1 MKSKMKIV
9 VRLVL
14 LLAIAGGAAWWW
26 FVYRPQHRDTKQ
38 LVLSGSIEANT
49 VEVGSLLGGRVAT
62 VHVKEGDTV
71 HAGQPLVTFEADLR
85 DLEISQQKALV
96 AQGRAELAK
105 VKRGPREEDFRQAQ
119 INFQAA
125 ETDRRR
131 FEALLK
137 SGAISQRDYDATQV
151 KAANAHETLLA
162 AQRGGR
168 VEDIAAAEASLAQT
182 QERLAFL
189 ERQHQELVVTAPAA
203 GIVEAFD
210 LRPGD
215 LTAANQPVATLL
227 EPDQIWVRVYVP
239 EIQLGRVRI
248 GQGAAIHVDTFPRRA
263 FSGRVVEIRTQ
274 AEYTPRNIQTLD
286 QRSDQV
292 FGVKIAIDPTPELKP
307 GMAAIVDLAEP
318 GQGQQGLQRLQGSLS
333 AVPAVPLVPGFL
345 AFLPGR
351 PR

>member
-1 MKSKMKIV
+1 MKPKIKIA

-14 LLAIAGGAAWWW
+14 LLAIAGGVAWWW
-26 FVYRPQHRDTKQ
+26 FVYRPRHQESKQ

-71 HAGQPLVTFEADLR
+71 QAGQPLVTFEPDLR
-85 DLEISQQKALV
+85 DLEIAQQRALV
-96 AQGRAELAK
+96 TQAQAELAK
-105 VKRGPREEDFRQAQ
+105 VKRGPRDEDLRQAQ

-131 FEALLK
+131 YEVLLK
-137 SGAISQRDYDATQV
+137 SGAISQRDYDTTQV
-151 KAANAHETLLA
+151 KAANARETLLA

-168 VEDIAAAEASLAQT
+168 PEDIAAAEASLAQA
-182 QERLAFL
+182 QVRLAFL
-189 ERQHQELVVTAPAA
+189 ERQHRELAVTAPAT

-215 LTAANQPVATLL
+215 LAAANQPVATLL

-248 GQGAAIHVDTFPRRA
+248 GQAAAIHVDTFPRRS
-263 FSGRVVEIRTQ
+263 FPGRVVEIRTQ
-274 AEYTPRNIQTLD
+274 AEYTPRNLQTLD
-286 QRSDQV
+286 QRSDEV

-318 GQGQQGLQRLQGSLS
+318 GAPPPPPPNQRL
-333 AVPAVPLVPGFL
+333 
-345 AFLPGR
+345 GR
-351 PR
+351 LR

>member
-1 MKSKMKIV
+1 MKSRMKIV

-26 FVYRPQHRDTKQ
+26 FVYRPRHLDTKQ

-62 VHVKEGDTV
+62 VHVKEGDVV
-71 HAGQPLVTFEADLR
+71 HAGQPLVTFEPDLR
-85 DLEISQQKALV
+85 DLEIAQQRALV
-96 AQGRAELAK
+96 TQGRAELAK
-105 VKRGPREEDFRQAQ
+105 VRRGPREEELRQAQ
-119 INFQAA
+119 INWESA
-125 ETDRRR
+125 ETDRKRY
-131 FEALLK
+131 EALLK
-137 SGAISQRDYDATQV
+137 SGAISQRDYDVTQV
-151 KAANAHETLLA
+151 KAATAHESLLA

-168 VEDIAAAEASLAQT
+168 VEDIAAAEASLAAAG
-182 QERLAFL
+182 ERLAFL
-189 ERQHQELVVTAPAA
+189 ERQHQELVVTAPAT

-215 LTAANQPVATLL
+215 LAAANQPVATLL

-248 GQGAAIHVDTFPRRA
+248 GQPAAVHIDTFPHRA
-263 FSGRVVEIRTQ
+263 FPGRVVEIRTQ

-292 FGVKIAIDPTPELKP
+292 FGVKVAIDPTPELKP
-307 GMAAIVDLAEP
+307 GMAAIVDLADQGP
-318 GQGQQGLQRLQGSLS
+318 QGQQGLQERRTSAPVPEVSGVPPSGQLQ
-333 AVPAVPLVPGFL
+333 
-345 AFLPGR
+345 
-351 PR
+351 